1 MLALSTKQKPLLRG
15 FDFLALIVMGG
26 FSRRLACKLV
36 ASNPTLSSNI
46 FFIRIDVGFAYIL
59 QAAVRLTSSSL
70 RITFYLQIYLAFNL
84 MWDSPTSC
92 RPRFGLQAE
101 PFESHPRACSLS
113 PQKTKAP
120 SRGFDF
126 LAERVGFEPTV
137 DLRPRLI
144 SSQVHSTTL
153 PPLLLRVERRF

>member
-1 MLALSTKQKPLLRG
+1 VARINLSIFKLKNKYPFKLVSMLALSTKQKPLLRG

-59 QAAVRLTSSSL
+59 QAAVRLASSSL
-70 RITFYLQIYLAFNL
+70 RITFYFYPVLNL
-84 MWDSPTSC
+84 MWDSPTFC

-120 SRGFDF
+120 KG
-126 LAERVGFEPTV
+126 A
-137 DLRPRLI
+137 LI
-144 SSQVHSTTL
+144 FW
-153 PPLLLRVERRF
+153 R